1 MDITKIIS
9 GLSSSQKT
17 IVTILAAHPK
27 GLLSTE
33 LTQKTGISNKASIV
47 GSESFKKHL
56 AENNLELYLERRS
69 KQWLWVLR
77 SIPENK
83 E

>member
-9 GLSSSQKT
+9 GLSPNQKT
-17 IVTILAAHPK
+17 IVTILAAHPN
-27 GLLSTE
+27 GLLSAE

-47 GSESFKKHL
+47 GGEPFKQHL
-56 AENNLELYLERRS
+56 AEHGLEIHLKRLS

-77 SIPENK
+77 PVSVK